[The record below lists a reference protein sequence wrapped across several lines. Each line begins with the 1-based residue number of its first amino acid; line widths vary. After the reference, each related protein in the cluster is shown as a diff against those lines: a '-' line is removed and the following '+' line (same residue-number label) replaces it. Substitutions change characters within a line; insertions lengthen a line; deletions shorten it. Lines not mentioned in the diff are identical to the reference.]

1 MINKGQTMNVTVTAR
16 KKNQHFAL
24 QHKLGITVNE
34 TMTKKALTQAL
45 KENFLEE
52 INKPLKTNFY
62 TMDDVKVKYN

>member
-16 KKNQHFAL
+16 KKGQQFSLQNQM
-24 QHKLGITVNE
+24 GITVNE
-34 TMTKKALTQAL
+34 TVTKKALTQAL

-52 INKPLKTNFY
+52 INKPLKNNFY